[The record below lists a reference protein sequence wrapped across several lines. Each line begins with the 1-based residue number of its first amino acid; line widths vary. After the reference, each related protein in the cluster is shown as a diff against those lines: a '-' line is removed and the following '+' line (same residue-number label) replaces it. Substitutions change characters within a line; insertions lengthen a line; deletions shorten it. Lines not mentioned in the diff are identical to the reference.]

1 MIRAGAHKVFDR
13 GTQADSDQECIEW
26 DACMH
31 PGPGY
36 NFPEKNVDAR
46 ELVLMRADAGLP
58 GAGTLLMQLLMQIT
72 TALYLAITLSSFDA
86 SSLFQAWQNQRES

>member
-1 MIRAGAHKVFDR
+1 
-13 GTQADSDQECIEW
+13 
-26 DACMH
+26 MH
-31 PGPGY
+31 PVSGY
-36 NFPEKNVDAR
+36 NFPEKNGDAR
-46 ELVLMRADAGLP
+46 ELVLMRPDAGRWDAGLP

>member
-1 MIRAGAHKVFDR
+1 
-13 GTQADSDQECIEW
+13 
-26 DACMH
+26 MH

-36 NFPEKNVDAR
+36 NFPEKNGDAR
-46 ELVLMRADAGLP
+46 ELVLMRADAGRWDAGLP